1 MFLND
6 ENGFKGL
13 SRWDFE
19 EQRSYS
25 EKFILEKFIDILGQ
39 GIYSLGDVCTEEKTR
54 IF

>member
-6 ENGFKGL
+6 ENSFKGL

-25 EKFILEKFIDILGQ
+25 AKDIFEKFIDIL
-39 GIYSLGDVCTEEKTR
+39 
-54 IF
+54 